1 MQKKKI
7 FFLILIVLG
16 SIIGLFDV
24 GYLSMLEWQ
33 GKNSSACDLGGL
45 NCNAVLTSQYS
56 KLFNIPLAYW
66 GLAYYLVLFILIV
79 VYLDFSAI
87 GGKHQKIFQAI
98 GLMLWVGFGVSSVLL
113 YLQAFVLKAFCLY
126 CLISEIAI
134 VIMIIGYL
142 VARHYFKE
150 K

>member
-98 GLMLWVGFGVSSVLL
+98 GLMLWVGRVFGFTLSAGFCFKSVL
-113 YLQAFVLKAFCLY
+113 FVLLDFRNRYRYHDYRLSRGQT
-126 CLISEIAI
+126 L
-134 VIMIIGYL
+134 
-142 VARHYFKE
+142 F
-150 K
+150 